1 MIVKVCGMR
10 EPENIR
16 AVEQTGADWM
26 GFICYEGSSR
36 YVADLPRYLPRQA
49 KRVGVFVNADIDN
62 IRSPRHLPDITR
74 RRLPPHQGIRA
85 PKHSRPA
92 ADSALRSVVRLPALR
107 YALHRFR
114 RLGYGVR
121 LGPAPALRGQHAF
134 PPERRHPP
142 RKPRSPKAFPSSSLG
157 RHRPEQRLR
166 NRSGGERRTETESV
180 YRGGQKSHEY

>member
-62 IRSPRHLPDITR
+62 IRSHAQKFQYKYL
-74 RRLPPHQGIRA
+74 Q
-85 PKHSRPA
+85 
-92 ADSALRSVVRLPALR
+92 
-107 YALHRFR
+107 LH
-114 RLGYGVR
+114 G
-121 LGPAPALRGQHAF
+121 
-134 PPERRHPP
+134 
-142 RKPRSPKAFPSSSLG
+142 
-157 RHRPEQRLR
+157 
-166 NRSGGERRTETESV
+166 TESPDTC
-180 YRGGQKSHEY
+180 QT